1 MTLQE
6 LSAIIT
12 DAILATEDDIR
23 HYQDLADRL
32 VNVTIQVMDVLKDI
46 NLEMRPRDLKHALLV
61 QKIVGKVREHE
72 LRTNKI
78 TADHSGI

>member
-12 DAILATEDDIR
+12 DALLATEDDIR
-23 HYQDLADRL
+23 HYKDLADRL
-32 VNVTIQVMDVLKDI
+32 VNVTIQVMDVLKGV

-61 QKIVGKVREHE
+61 QNIVSKVREHE
-72 LRTNKI
+72 LRTNQI